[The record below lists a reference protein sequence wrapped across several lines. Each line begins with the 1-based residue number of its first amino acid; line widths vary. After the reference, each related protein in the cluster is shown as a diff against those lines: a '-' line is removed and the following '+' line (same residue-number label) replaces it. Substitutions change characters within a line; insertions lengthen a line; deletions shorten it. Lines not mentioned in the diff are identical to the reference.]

1 METPI
6 EKAIRELK
14 AAEEELEFIKAAF
27 EVERAKRRELEQRV
41 SDLTEVNYHLRGLLS
56 IRARWLT

>member
-14 AAEEELEFIKAAF
+14 AAEEELEFIKASF
-27 EVERAKRRELEQRV
+27 EAERAKRRELEQRV
-41 SDLTEVNYHLRGLLS
+41 SELTEVTYHLR
-56 IRARWLT
+56 WLVEYQRHGII

>member
-1 METPI
+1 METPV

-41 SDLTEVNYHLRGLLS
+41 SALTEVNYHLRGLIECQRQGL
-56 IRARWLT
+56 I